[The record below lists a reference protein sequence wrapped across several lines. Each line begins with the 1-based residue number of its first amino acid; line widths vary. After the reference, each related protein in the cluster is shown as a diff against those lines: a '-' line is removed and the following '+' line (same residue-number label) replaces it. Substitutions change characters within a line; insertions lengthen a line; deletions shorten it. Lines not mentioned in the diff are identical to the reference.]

1 VLGESGSACGQAVG
15 TPPSRFTV
23 LLRRSAQTRFQAA
36 VCARRFAKIRAFQ
49 PSDNVMNWCVYL
61 LLCANGALYAGI
73 SNRPQARL
81 AAHLAGKGAK
91 YTRSHRAR
99 EMRIVACC
107 LDRSAASKLEWVLKR
122 MTAAQKRALWEMG
135 QPVAANKN
143 KAA

>member
-1 VLGESGSACGQAVG
+1 
-15 TPPSRFTV
+15 
-23 LLRRSAQTRFQAA
+23 
-36 VCARRFAKIRAFQ
+36 
-49 PSDNVMNWCVYL
+49 MNWCVYL

-107 LDRSAASKLEWVLKR
+107 LDRSAASKLERVLKR
-122 MTAAQKRALWEMG
+122 MTAAQKPENG
-135 QPVAANKN
+135 FQAAFLHW
-143 KAA
+143 AGCARRF

>member
-1 VLGESGSACGQAVG
+1 
-15 TPPSRFTV
+15 
-23 LLRRSAQTRFQAA
+23 
-36 VCARRFAKIRAFQ
+36 
-49 PSDNVMNWCVYL
+49 MNWCVYL

-73 SNRPQARL
+73 SNRPQVRL

-107 LDRSAASKLEWVLKR
+107 LDRSAASKLERVLKR
-122 MTAAQKRALWEMG
+122 MTAAQKRALWETG

-143 KAA
+143 EAA

>member
-1 VLGESGSACGQAVG
+1 
-15 TPPSRFTV
+15 
-23 LLRRSAQTRFQAA
+23 
-36 VCARRFAKIRAFQ
+36 
-49 PSDNVMNWCVYL
+49 MNWCVYL

-107 LDRSAASKLEWVLKR
+107 LDRSAVSKLERVLKR
-122 MTAAQKRALWEMG
+122 MTAAQKRALWETG